1 LSSDPRLP
9 DLHKPIVVEQQ
20 QQFDGLDAGVE
31 NQARMGTPFST
42 PQVEETRSRWI
53 PLAVGAGIV
62 ITALVLVFLFNRNQP
77 QNTGPAPEDGY
88 SSNLRIM
95 DLKLSQAENF
105 VGGKVTYI
113 QGQIANM
120 GDKTMT
126 GATVEVV
133 FRNMM
138 GQVVDRQTQP
148 LTLVTQ
154 MPNYVDSTTLD
165 KHPLTPNMQHE
176 FRLTFE
182 HISADWNQGLPEL
195 RFIAINT
202 K

>member
-1 LSSDPRLP
+1 
-9 DLHKPIVVEQQ
+9 
-20 QQFDGLDAGVE
+20 
-31 NQARMGTPFST
+31 MGSPFST
-42 PQVEETRSRWI
+42 PKIEESRTRWI
-53 PLAVGAGIV
+53 PLAVGAAIV
-62 ITALVLVFLFNRNQP
+62 VAVLAVVLFFSRNQP
-77 QNTGPAPEDGY
+77 QSTGPAPEDTY
-88 SSNLRIM
+88 ASRLRIM
-95 DLKLSQAENF
+95 DLKLSRAENF
-105 VGGKVTYI
+105 AGGDVTYI

-120 GDKTMT
+120 GDQTMT

-138 GQVVDRQTQP
+138 GQVVDRQIQP

-182 HISADWNQGLPEL
+182 HISADWNQGLPEM
-195 RFIAINT
+195 RFIKIKT